1 MLNEETKILSLAL
14 ALMLIISLCACKTKV
29 VDDSTDATHGN
40 APVTGQKRDE
50 TTTAPQ
56 TTKATESTTLAQ
68 RKTEKG
74 KLDPNTGTYTGL
86 STLPKIKLTATD
98 PQNTRGLSTAT
109 VGYSYGVSKNGVPH
123 QNSTNAQK
131 YFDEK
136 GFNAVSIDTKTK
148 EKVLYLTFDCGW
160 GERIHN
166 DRARRS
172 QTKNVPAA
180 FSARSRILKQNPD
193 LSQE

>member
-1 MLNEETKILSLAL
+1 
-14 ALMLIISLCACKTKV
+14 MLIISLCACKTKV

-56 TTKATESTTLAQ
+56 ITKAPQTTKAPENTTLAQ

-86 STLPKIKLTATD
+86 SPLPKIKLTAAD

-160 GERIHN
+160 ENGYTTTVLDILKQKKC
-166 DRARRS
+166 ARRI
-172 QTKNVPAA
+172 
-180 FSARSRILKQNPD
+180 FSAHSRILRQNPD

>member
-1 MLNEETKILSLAL
+1 MKRRRFLSLAL

-86 STLPKIKLTATD
+86 SPLPKIKLTAAD

-160 GERIHN
+160 ENG
-166 DRARRS
+166 
-172 QTKNVPAA
+172 
-180 FSARSRILKQNPD
+180 
-193 LSQE
+193 

>member
-1 MLNEETKILSLAL
+1 MKRRRFLSLAL

-86 STLPKIKLTATD
+86 SPLPKIKLTAAD
-98 PQNTRGLSTAT
+98 PRTLDCDGRIQLRRI
-109 VGYSYGVSKNGVPH
+109 
-123 QNSTNAQK
+123 QK
-131 YFDEK
+131 
-136 GFNAVSIDTKTK
+136 
-148 EKVLYLTFDCGW
+148 
-160 GERIHN
+160 
-166 DRARRS
+166 RRS
-172 QTKNVPAA
+172 ASKLDERAEIFRREGLQRRLDRHEDERKG
-180 FSARSRILKQNPD
+180 S
-193 LSQE
+193 LSHL

>member
-1 MLNEETKILSLAL
+1 MKRRRFLSLAL

-86 STLPKIKLTATD
+86 SPLPKIKLIATD

-136 GFNAVSIDTKTK
+136 GFNAVSISPLTAAGRTDTQRPCS
-148 EKVLYLTFDCGW
+148 TFSSKKMCPP
-160 GERIHN
+160 H
-166 DRARRS
+166 
-172 QTKNVPAA
+172 
-180 FSARSRILKQNPD
+180 FSARSRILRQNPD